1 MKKLSKNNKP
11 HLPLLIINYSLLINL
26 AWKNIWRNKVRSG
39 VILTAIALGLFS
51 GTYFSSFMSGWMIS
65 SVNNDIENHISHFQI
80 HDTAFIAN
88 SDINAFFDKNR
99 VEAKISE
106 SSFDKDVKVSYR
118 LKLNG
123 MLASAT
129 NVAGVFAKA
138 VNPEDEKAVSKISRQ
153 IPDSLGSFLPEDARM
168 PIVISKKI
176 AENLKVKL
184 KSKIIFTFADS
195 NGEMQSLAFRVS
207 GIYKTTNAILDETEV
222 FVRYDDVFAF
232 TGLPENSIH
241 EVAIR
246 VKDLETC
253 DLISPQIKSAFP
265 GLDLKNWKE
274 ISPTLAMGLEYTN
287 FSALLILGIF
297 LLALSFGII
306 NTMLMA
312 VLERKR
318 ELEMLG
324 AIGMSKGRIFNM
336 IMLETVFLTLVG
348 SFAGM
353 ILGLLAILP
362 SINSGID
369 LTFLMA
375 DNFEEFGFGSMVF
388 PVLNVRMFVQITVL
402 VIIMGILSAV
412 YPAIKALKRDI
423 RK

>member
-1 MKKLSKNNKP
+1 MK
-11 HLPLLIINYSLLINL
+11 NYMIINL

-51 GTYFSSFMSGWMIS
+51 GTYLASFMSGWMIS
-65 SVNNDIENHISHFQI
+65 SVNNDVENHISHFQI
-80 HDTAFIAN
+80 HDTAFVAN
-88 SDINAFFDKNR
+88 SDINAFFNKNR
-99 VEAKISE
+99 VEEKISE
-106 SSFDKDVKVSYR
+106 SNFNKDVKVSYR

-176 AENLKVKL
+176 AEKLKVKL

-195 NGEMQSLAFRVS
+195 SGEMQSLAFRVC

-232 TGLPENSIH
+232 AGLPENSIH
-241 EVAIR
+241 EAAIR

-274 ISPTLAMGLEYTN
+274 ISPSLAMGLEYTN

-336 IMLETVFLTLVG
+336 IMLETVFLTLIG
-348 SFAGM
+348 SFTGM

-375 DNFEEFGFGSMVF
+375 DNFEEFGYGSVVF
-388 PVLNVRMFVQITVL
+388 PILNVRMFVQITVL
-402 VIIMGILSAV
+402 VIITGILSAV

>member
-168 PIVISKKI
+168 PIVISK
-176 AENLKVKL
+176 
-184 KSKIIFTFADS
+184 
-195 NGEMQSLAFRVS
+195 
-207 GIYKTTNAILDETEV
+207 
-222 FVRYDDVFAF
+222 
-232 TGLPENSIH
+232 NSR
-241 EVAIR
+241 ESESEA
-246 VKDLETC
+246 
-253 DLISPQIKSAFP
+253 QI
-265 GLDLKNWKE
+265 
-274 ISPTLAMGLEYTN
+274 
-287 FSALLILGIF
+287 
-297 LLALSFGII
+297 
-306 NTMLMA
+306 
-312 VLERKR
+312 
-318 ELEMLG
+318 
-324 AIGMSKGRIFNM
+324 
-336 IMLETVFLTLVG
+336 
-348 SFAGM
+348 
-353 ILGLLAILP
+353 
-362 SINSGID
+362 
-369 LTFLMA
+369 
-375 DNFEEFGFGSMVF
+375 
-388 PVLNVRMFVQITVL
+388 
-402 VIIMGILSAV
+402 
-412 YPAIKALKRDI
+412 
-423 RK
+423 